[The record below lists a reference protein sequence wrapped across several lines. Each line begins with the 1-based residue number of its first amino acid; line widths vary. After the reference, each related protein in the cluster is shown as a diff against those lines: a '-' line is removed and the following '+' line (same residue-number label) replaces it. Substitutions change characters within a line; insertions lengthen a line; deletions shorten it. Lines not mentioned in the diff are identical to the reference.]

1 MPHIWLLR
9 DATRLQL
16 RRGRGAIALL
26 LASCVVLSGLFLLR
40 HQATVAHVH
49 GALSGALEHAHA
61 LADHHELS
69 TTPHLHGR
77 EVDAHGELGVC
88 ALIAAL
94 DHAVILASTP
104 TAATATQ
111 PVAVATGPSV
121 ALDSPARALYRLAPK
136 TSPPTL
142 T

>member
-1 MPHIWLLR
+1 MSNIEGVR
-9 DATRLQL
+9 DATQMQL
-16 RRGRGAIALL
+16 RRGRGALALL

-61 LADHHELS
+61 LADYHELS

-77 EVDAHGELGVC
+77 DVDASCEVGVC

-94 DHAVILASTP
+94 DHATIVSTGSV
-104 TAATATQ
+104 AATVTH
-111 PVAVATGPSV
+111 PVVVVALPAVAHDP
-121 ALDSPARALYRLAPK
+121 PARTLYRLAPK